1 MAEPPPRTATA
12 ARIRRYVCPVSF
24 THEPGER
31 PFAGQV
37 ALVTGAAR
45 PRGIGRTTAVAL
57 ARGGADVACLD
68 IAHPYADAPFHG
80 TGSADDLDALAA
92 ELTTLGV
99 RATTVQADVADE
111 AAVEAAVSRA
121 TTELGTVT
129 LVANVAGGSG
139 PGFGL
144 GPLLTVPAE
153 EFRRVL
159 DVNVVGTW
167 LVSKACANRMVA
179 AGVGGRICNVSSQAG
194 KRAFAF
200 LGAYGAAK
208 AGIILLTQTMATE
221 LGPQGIAVN
230 AVCPGTV
237 DTDLINRDAMFENLM
252 GGPEGLAAYIAR
264 EIPLGRLQSAD
275 EIASAI
281 CWLLSDAARGVTGEA
296 LNVSA
301 GQTMV

>member
-1 MAEPPPRTATA
+1 M
-12 ARIRRYVCPVSF
+12 SL
-24 THEPGER
+24 THESGER
-31 PFAGQV
+31 PFAGEV

-45 PRGIGRTTAVAL
+45 PRGIGRATALGL

-68 IAHPYADAPFHG
+68 IARPYADAPLHG
-80 TGSADDLDALAA
+80 TATRDDLASLAA
-92 ELTTLGV
+92 DIEALGV
-99 RATTVQADVADE
+99 RAATAAADVSDE
-111 AAVEAAVSRA
+111 AAVEAAVETLSA
-121 TTELGTVT
+121 ELGTVT

-144 GPLLTVPAE
+144 GPLLDVPAD

-167 LVSKACANRMVA
+167 LVSKACGTRMVA
-179 AGVGGRICNVSSQAG
+179 AGSGGRICNVSSQAG
-194 KRAFAF
+194 KRAFPL
-200 LGAYGAAK
+200 LGAYCAAK
-208 AGIILLTQTMATE
+208 AGVILLTQTLALE

-237 DTDLINRDAMFENLM
+237 DTDLINKDALFEGLL
-252 GGPEGLAAYIAR
+252 GGPEAMAAWVSR
-264 EIPLGRLQSAD
+264 EIPLGRLQGAE
-275 EIASAI
+275 EIAAAI